1 MSGPSHSEDHIPDC
15 PKHDILN
22 YIAEKGWD
30 SPTIPSSYNFLL
42 CKTVILDGLDQIA
55 VILFF
60 PCRKAKKN

>member
-22 YIAEKGWD
+22 YIAEKCCD

-42 CKTVILDGLDQIA
+42 CKTVILDGLDQIE
-55 VILFF
+55 
-60 PCRKAKKN
+60 KN